1 MLCPGWM
8 LGVISGNA
16 PDITGWDI
24 ADAFPGGGG
33 NWAVPYLTVPAN
45 GANVEAAGARCVA
58 DLAGDPDEGVR
69 QRGTFPSQVEAL
81 CQRRAG
87 RRDERVLQQCADR

>member
-1 MLCPGWM
+1 MASGEFAAMLCPGWM

-33 NWAVPYLTVPAN
+33 NWGGSYLTVPAN
-45 GANVEAAGARCVA
+45 GAHVKEAAELAAKVA
-58 DLAGDPDEGVR
+58 FGVYADDASQTR
-69 QRGTFPSQVEAL
+69 QL
-81 CQRRAG
+81 IYRR
-87 RRDERVLQQCADR
+87 LT